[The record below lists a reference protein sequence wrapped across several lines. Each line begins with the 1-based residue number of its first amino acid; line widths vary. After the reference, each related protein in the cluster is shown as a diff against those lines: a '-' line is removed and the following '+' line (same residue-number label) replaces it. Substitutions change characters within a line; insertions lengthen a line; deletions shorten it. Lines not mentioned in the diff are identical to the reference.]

1 MTRRPAMPCFSLTLM
16 FALGMSAALTSPVR
30 AQALLGASTSVLPD
44 APSALLEAEETPQ
57 AASAGA
63 RLPPCPR
70 IPATPSPDAAAA
82 AFTQSSKLPCTD
94 RRWLRIV
101 VNSDQQQPLTVS
113 QKGLIAVH
121 DVIDPFNLLVTVGEA
136 AIAIGAN
143 SNTAFGPGLK
153 GFGRLTGYQLLQGAQ
168 GEFFGTFLIPSLIHQ
183 DPRYRRMQNASVKR
197 RILHAIVRT
206 VVGQHDDGRSM
217 PNYATLL
224 TYPISAELSNLYVP
238 GIHGNGPST
247 VRRIVIGYATDPASN
262 LVAEFLPDLARRIHF
277 RSIFVQQIVNSM
289 ARTEV
294 GQ

>member
-1 MTRRPAMPCFSLTLM
+1 MPRFSLTLM
-16 FALGMSAALTSPVR
+16 FALGMSSSLTPAVR
-30 AQALLGASTSVLPD
+30 AQALLGASASVLPD
-44 APSALLEAEETPQ
+44 APSALLHAEETPQ
-57 AASAGA
+57 AASARA
-63 RLPPCPR
+63 KLPPCPR
-70 IPATPSPDAAAA
+70 IPATPSPDAAVAA
-82 AFTQSSKLPCTD
+82 STQSLKLPCTD
-94 RRWLRIV
+94 RRGLRIV
-101 VNSDQQQPLTVS
+101 VNSDQQEPLSVP

-143 SNTAFGPGLK
+143 SKTAFGPGLK

-168 GEFFGTFLIPSLIHQ
+168 GEFFGTFLIPSLVHQ

-206 VVGQHDDGRSM
+206 VVSQHDDGRSM

-247 VRRIVIGYATDPASN
+247 VRRIAIGYATDPASN

-289 ARTEV
+289 ARAEA

>member
-1 MTRRPAMPCFSLTLM
+1 MTTRPAMPRFSLTLM
-16 FALGMSAALTSPVR
+16 FALGMSGALASPAR
-30 AQALLGASTSVLPD
+30 AQALLGASNSVLPD
-44 APSALLEAEETPQ
+44 APSALLYAEKTPQ
-57 AASAGA
+57 AASAKA

-70 IPATPSPDAAAA
+70 IPATSSPDAAA
-82 AFTQSSKLPCTD
+82 TDLSQSSKLPCTD
-94 RRWLRIV
+94 KRWLRIV
-101 VNSDQQQPLTVS
+101 VNSDQQQPLTVP

-143 SNTAFGPGLK
+143 SDTAFGPGLK

>member
-1 MTRRPAMPCFSLTLM
+1 MTTRPAMPRFSLTLM
-16 FALGMSAALTSPVR
+16 FALGMSGALASPAR
-30 AQALLGASTSVLPD
+30 AQALLGASNSVLPD
-44 APSALLEAEETPQ
+44 APSALLHAEETPQ
-57 AASAGA
+57 AASAKA

-70 IPATPSPDAAAA
+70 IPATPSPDASAADLA
-82 AFTQSSKLPCTD
+82 QSSKLPCTD
-94 RRWLRIV
+94 KRWLRIV

>member
-1 MTRRPAMPCFSLTLM
+1 MPRFSLTLM
-16 FALGMSAALTSPVR
+16 FALGISSSLTPPVR
-30 AQALLGASTSVLPD
+30 AQALLGASNSVLPD
-44 APSALLEAEETPQ
+44 APSALLHAEETPQ
-57 AASAGA
+57 AASAKA
-63 RLPPCPR
+63 RLPPCPQ
-70 IPATPSPDAAAA
+70 IPANPSPDAATAA
-82 AFTQSSKLPCTD
+82 STQSSKLPCTD
-94 RRWLRIV
+94 RRGLRIV
-101 VNSDQQQPLTVS
+101 VNSDQQEPLSVP

-143 SNTAFGPGLK
+143 SATAFGPGLK

-168 GEFFGTFLIPSLIHQ
+168 GEFFGTFLIPSLVHQ

-206 VVGQHDDGRSM
+206 VVSQHDDGRSM

-289 ARTEV
+289 ARTEA